1 MKGRPV
7 VARAIALRTPWAD
20 LSKTGDNAAGVDGA
34 VVLLA
39 AAAEAFATGGSWL
52 SRPLG
57 APTRYCAGGSDW
69 RISASTGFGGNA
81 TVRIN
86 SLALSSWA
94 IPTEFAI

>member
-7 VARAIALRTPWAD
+7 VARAIAQNALGR
-20 LSKTGDNAAGVDGA
+20 LEQTGDNAGVDGT

-39 AAAEAFATGGSWL
+39 AAAEAYATGVSWL

-57 APTRYCAGGSDW
+57 APARYCTGGSDW

-81 TVRIN
+81 TVRITAWRCPHGQ
-86 SLALSSWA
+86 SRRCSR
-94 IPTEFAI
+94 F